1 MHSGQQQ
8 AAAQQPQAQMGNPDL
23 QKNLMDQ
30 LQGMLHCFQS
40 SSHSIDKSFAQQ
52 LTPLQPDVALEVLP

>member
-1 MHSGQQQ
+1 MQGGQQQ

-23 QKNLMDQ
+23 QKDLMDQ

-40 SSHSIDKSFAQQ
+40 SSHSIDKCLAQQ
-52 LTPLQPDVALEVLP
+52 LTSLQPDAALEVLP